1 MFNARMKSDV
11 LGIVVVLSVDGS
23 NDWGTLGGILLCLFL
38 FLVLK
43 QVFKCVICSYYRHH
57 FKSLRPP
64 AFKKTTFLLSRRTHT
79 F

>member
-23 NDWGTLGGILLCLFL
+23 NDGGTLGGILLCLFL

-43 QVFKCVICSYYRHH
+43 QVLMCVICSYYRHH
-57 FKSLRPP
+57 F
-64 AFKKTTFLLSRRTHT
+64 
-79 F
+79 